1 MIRCSRFTN
10 VTTLEEKF
18 LMQFKI
24 FFAIA
29 MIVGVTLGSAVVS
42 AQVPPVG
49 PSGPTGWCTD
59 AEGRNYRC

>member
-1 MIRCSRFTN
+1 
-10 VTTLEEKF
+10 
-18 LMQFKI
+18 MQFKI